1 MKHSVQHTLGKDMA
15 RKVARA
21 AFESYKQRFAE
32 FNPRTDWINEDR
44 AEIAFAVKGMA
55 LKGNVAV
62 TDTSIDMDLD
72 VPFLLKPFQGTAIKV
87 IGDEIQGWIEKA
99 KRGEIA

>member
-1 MKHSVQHTLGKDMA
+1 MPS
-15 RKVARA
+15 
-21 AFESYKQRFAE
+21 
-32 FNPRTDWINEDR
+32 
-44 AEIAFAVKGMA
+44 
-55 LKGNVAV
+55 LKGKVAV
-62 TDTSIDMDLD
+62 TAGSIDMDLD